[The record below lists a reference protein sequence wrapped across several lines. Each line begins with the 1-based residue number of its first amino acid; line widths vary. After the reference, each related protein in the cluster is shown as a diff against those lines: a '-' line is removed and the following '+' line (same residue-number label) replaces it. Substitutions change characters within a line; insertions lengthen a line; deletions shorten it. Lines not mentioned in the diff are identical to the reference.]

1 MFSTTLAGL
10 RAHKFRLFATALAVT
25 LGVALMAGTL
35 ILVDTITRTFDDV
48 FGTVYRGTD
57 AVVRSEAAFKVSG
70 QFGAE
75 QRPPLDASL
84 VTTVQH
90 APGVAAAEGSVEGY
104 ARLVG
109 KDGKALGNPAAGAPA
124 LGMNWT
130 ETKQLNTFTI
140 VEGTAPRT
148 GNDVVIDRKSAKDGK
163 LKVGDV
169 TTVLVKGP
177 PLPVRIAG
185 IAKFGSADSPA
196 GASVVAF
203 LTPVAQR
210 VIGQPGKYDAIM
222 VAAEPGVSQ
231 QQLVRDIR
239 PTLPAKVEVLTG
251 AQLVKE
257 MQDTA
262 RTMLSFFKT
271 FMLIFAIVALLVG
284 SFMIFNTFS
293 ISVAQRTRETGLLRA
308 LGASR
313 RQILTSVLVEA
324 VVVGLMASL
333 LGLAAGFGVASA
345 LMALLNALGMLG
357 NMQIGGVVFTLNTA
371 LLSVVIG
378 VLITLLGALSPARKA
393 AKVAPVAAMQE
404 GFVGSTGYGSKERVF
419 VGAGIL
425 LVGVATLFVG
435 LLADV
440 SNPVLVVGLGAL
452 LVFFGVSVLGRTIS
466 LPLSR
471 FISSPLPTLRGITG
485 SLAAEN
491 AMRNPKRT
499 AATASALMIGV
510 GVVVFIAVFAS
521 SSKASLAAALDEAF
535 TGDFIV
541 TSGASVNG
549 GVDPALAQRL
559 NALPQVDTAAGI
571 RVGYAKVGDSVTQLL
586 AGDPAKAF
594 KLVDLKPL
602 QGSPTDL
609 GPNEIGVYKDVATS
623 KRLHIGDTVTAVFKD
638 TGQKS
643 LRVAMVFGDN
653 QAISGGSYVLGL
665 AAYTANFNNP
675 YDYEILVKKAKG
687 VSSAAALDAIKQ
699 VTKAYPG
706 TTAMD
711 QADIRRDAGAQMNQ
725 MLTLIYVLLA
735 LAIFIALLGIANT
748 LALSIFERT
757 RELGLLRAVGMTRS
771 QLRSTIRWESVVI
784 ALQGTLL
791 GLLIGLFFGWAL
803 VLAMKDQGLGVF
815 SVPVVTLVVVVLLA
829 AVAGMV
835 AAMPPAR
842 RAAKLDVLRAVVSE

>member
-48 FGTVYRGTD
+48 FGTVYRGND
-57 AVVRSEAAFKVSG
+57 AVVRAEAAFKVSG

-75 QRPPLDASL
+75 QRGRLDASL
-84 VTTVQH
+84 VGTVQH
-90 APGVAAAEGSVEGY
+90 APGVAVAEGGVEGY

-109 KDGKALGNPAAGAPA
+109 KDGTALGNPANGAPA
-124 LGMNWT
+124 LGMNWMQN
-130 ETKQLNTFTI
+130 KQLNTFTL

-148 GNDVVIDRKSAKDGK
+148 DDEVVIDRKSATDGH
-163 LKVGDV
+163 LTVGDV
-169 TTVLVKGP
+169 TTVLVRGP
-177 PLPVRIAG
+177 PLRVRIAG

-196 GASVVAF
+196 GASIVAF
-203 LTPVAQR
+203 QTPAAQR
-210 VIGQPGKYDAIM
+210 LIGEPGKYDSIM
-222 VAAEPGVSQ
+222 VVAKPGVSQ

-239 PTLPAKVEVLTG
+239 PVLPPKVEAITG
-251 AQLVKE
+251 QQLIKE
-257 MQDTA
+257 AQDTA
-262 RTMLSFFKT
+262 RAALSFFKT

-313 RQILTSVLVEA
+313 RQILASVLVEA
-324 VVVGLMASL
+324 LVVGVVASL
-333 LGLAAGFGVASA
+333 LGLVAGFGVAAA
-345 LMALLNALGMLG
+345 LMALLDALGLLG
-357 NMQIGGVVFTLNTA
+357 NMEVGSVVFTLNTA
-371 LLSVVIG
+371 VLAVLVG
-378 VLITLLGALSPARKA
+378 VLITLLGAFSPARKA

-419 VGAGIL
+419 VGAGVL
-425 LVGVATLFVG
+425 LLGVAMLFVG
-435 LLADV
+435 LFADL
-440 SNPVLVVGLGAL
+440 SSPVLVVGLGAL

-471 FISSPLPTLRGITG
+471 FISAPLPRLRGITG
-485 SLAAEN
+485 ALAGEN

-510 GVVVFIAVFAS
+510 GLVTFISIFAAS
-521 SSKASLAAALDEAF
+521 YKASIADTLDRAY
-535 TGDFIV
+535 TGDFV
-541 TSGASVNG
+541 VQSGAGTTG
-549 GVDPALAQRL
+549 GVDPSLAQKL
-559 NALPQVDTAAGI
+559 GALPQVETAAAI
-571 RVGYAKVGDSVTQLL
+571 RVGYAKIGDSVQQVFA
-586 AGDPAKAF
+586 AGPAVF
-594 KLVDLKPL
+594 RLVDVQPL

-609 GPNEIGVYKDVATS
+609 GTNDIAVYKDEA
-623 KRLHIGDTVTAVFKD
+623 KAKNLRIGDSVTALFKD
-638 TGQKS
+638 SGQKQ
-643 LRVAMVFGDN
+643 LRVAMIYGEN
-653 QAISGGSYVLGL
+653 QPAGNYVLGMP
-665 AAYTANFNNP
+665 AYTANFDNP
-675 YDYEILVKKAKG
+675 YDFQIFVKKAKG
-687 VSSAAALDAIKQ
+687 VSSTAALAAIKQ

-706 TTAMD
+706 TKAMD
-711 QADIRRDAGAQMNQ
+711 QADLKREAGAAMNQ
-725 MLTLIYVLLA
+725 MLTLVYALLA

-791 GLLIGLFFGWAL
+791 GLVIGVFFGWAMFL
-803 VLAMKDQGLGVF
+803 SMKDQGATVF
-815 SVPVVTLVVVVLLA
+815 SVPVLTLVIVILLA
-829 AVAGMV
+829 AAAGML

-842 RAAKLDVLRAVVSE
+842 RAAKLDVLHAVVTE